1 MVRAIDMQ
9 QVITQAYPVEKVQQ
23 TQQQHSDIQQRYFDV
38 KLNEEQRL
46 LREKIKNSEEAHGG
60 KITEKEE
67 GRAQQR
73 EAGKRK
79 EPDQQDLNKPQEAAD
94 YLSDEG
100 TIIDIK
106 A

>member
-46 LREKIKNSEEAHGG
+46 LREKVKTSEEAREA
-60 KITEKEE
+60 KITEQE
-67 GRAQQR
+67 GRKGQQR
-73 EAGKRK
+73 EMEKRK
-79 EPDQQDLNKPQEAAD
+79 DTGHQDKSKPGETAD
-94 YLSDEG
+94 LLSDEG
-100 TIIDIK
+100 TFIDIK

>member
-23 TQQQHSDIQQRYFDV
+23 TQQQHSDIQQRYFDT

-46 LREKIKNSEEAHGG
+46 LREKVKNSEEARQA
-60 KITEKEE
+60 KITEQERK
-67 GRAQQR
+67 GQQR
-73 EAGKRK
+73 DMEKRK
-79 EPDQQDLNKPQEAAD
+79 DSDRQDVDKSGETATF
-94 YLSDEG
+94 LSDEG
-100 TIIDIK
+100 TFIDIK